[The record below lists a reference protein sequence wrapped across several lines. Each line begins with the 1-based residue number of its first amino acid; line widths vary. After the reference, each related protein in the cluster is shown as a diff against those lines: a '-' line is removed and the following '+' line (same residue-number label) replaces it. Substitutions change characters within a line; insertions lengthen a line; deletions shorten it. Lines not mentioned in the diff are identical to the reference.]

1 MFFKAKH
8 SRSEAYGIDIKT
20 LIHWSTFKKP
30 MSFQDVKYLITSLN
44 KFKKKNVKKHWQKL

>member
-20 LIHWSTFKKP
+20 LIHWSTFKRTV
-30 MSFQDVKYLITSLN
+30 SFQDVKNLITNLN
-44 KFKKKNVKKHWQKL
+44 KFKKKM